1 MGFYNPLQIDERKR
15 DYDYPSGL
23 KNVGN
28 SKYFRF

>member
-15 DYDYPSGL
+15 DYDIPSGL

-28 SKYFRF
+28 SK